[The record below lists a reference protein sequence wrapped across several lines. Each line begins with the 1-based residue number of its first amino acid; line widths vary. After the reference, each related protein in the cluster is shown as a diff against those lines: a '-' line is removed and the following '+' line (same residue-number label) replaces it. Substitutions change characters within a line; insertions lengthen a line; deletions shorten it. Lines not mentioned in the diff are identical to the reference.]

1 MLSFDIYNLLSTAQ
15 KAVLDWHSLFQ
26 DLICE
31 LEVWLGAPGGLI
43 KSLLEHLLELATE
56 TAHRTHNLRTMREL
70 QLVSKLLYIIN
81 DVKVV
86 STKNVLIQLLA
97 ALLGGQP
104 RPSDLLCL
112 GQFMAFTLPLPSQTE
127 KGVNL
132 KESDC
137 EKECEGEHII
147 LRNKCFNVLH
157 GLLFT
162 ARNLVNTIVCE
173 EISRV
178 LGLDWI
184 LSFMQENVHPTTVL
198 WAMRMLVILCSGQ
211 GQQSAI
217 MQR

>member
-1 MLSFDIYNLLSTAQ
+1 
-15 KAVLDWHSLFQ
+15 
-26 DLICE
+26 
-31 LEVWLGAPGGLI
+31 
-43 KSLLEHLLELATE
+43 
-56 TAHRTHNLRTMREL
+56 MREL
-70 QLVSKLLYIIN
+70 LLVSKLLYIIN

-112 GQFMAFTLPLPSQTE
+112 GQFMAYTLPLPSQTE
-127 KGVNL
+127 RGVNPKENDL
-132 KESDC
+132 DKES
-137 EKECEGEHII
+137 EGEQII

-157 GLLFT
+157 SLLFT
-162 ARNLVNTIVCE
+162 QRNLVNGIVCE

-178 LGLDWI
+178 LGMDWLLI
-184 LSFMQENVHPTTVL
+184 FMQENVHHTTVL
-198 WAMRMLVILCSGQ
+198 WALRILVILCSGQ

>member
-1 MLSFDIYNLLSTAQ
+1 
-15 KAVLDWHSLFQ
+15 
-26 DLICE
+26 
-31 LEVWLGAPGGLI
+31 
-43 KSLLEHLLELATE
+43 
-56 TAHRTHNLRTMREL
+56 MREL

-86 STKNVLIQLLA
+86 STRNVLIQLLA

-127 KGVNL
+127 RGINP
-132 KESDC
+132 KESDG
-137 EKECEGEHII
+137 ESEGEQII
-147 LRNKCFNVLH
+147 LRNKCFNVIH

-178 LGLDWI
+178 LGVDWL
-184 LSFMQENVHPTTVL
+184 LSFMLENVHPSTVL
-198 WAMRMLVILCSGQ
+198 WALRIMVVLCSGQ

-217 MQR
+217 MQRYNIHYLFVILYFINANM

>member
-1 MLSFDIYNLLSTAQ
+1 M
-15 KAVLDWHSLFQ
+15 
-26 DLICE
+26 
-31 LEVWLGAPGGLI
+31 WLGAPGGLI

-112 GQFMAFTLPLPSQTE
+112 GQFMAYTLPLPSQTE
-127 KGVNL
+127 KGLNPV
-132 KESDC
+132 ESDC
-137 EKECEGEHII
+137 EKDSEGEQII

-178 LGLDWI
+178 LGMDWL

-198 WAMRMLVILCSGQ
+198 WALRILVILCSGQ
-211 GQQSAI
+211 GHQSAI